1 MYRVP
6 DPPSLTYVTG
16 DTTNIDIDAGAM
28 GNLRMRGTGTST
40 MAAAF
45 SRSAEGIQV
54 TARFLQLDARLS
66 QPMGGAQTAT
76 EADVAGDIV
85 FALDSRGHATVISLP
100 EAKGAAAQLAN
111 PQALAYEF
119 FPMLPGGVVNPGDTW
134 TDTLSYEVE
143 VDQGMTE
150 STSIVTYTLKGDTV
164 LDGRSLLLITV
175 AGRADV
181 VGSGVT
187 EGMEV
192 IQVFSGDVEGTVLW
206 DPGRSVYVAGSF
218 ERDMDG
224 TVEVPAAGMPPM
236 PMTVRGRS
244 HVRLQGS

>member
-40 MAAAF
+40 MSAAF

-100 EAKGAAAQLAN
+100 EAKGAAPQLAN
-111 PQALAYEF
+111 PQTLAYEF
-119 FPMLPGGVVNPGDTW
+119 FPILPGEGMDPGDTW
-134 TDTLSYEVE
+134 IDTLSYEVE

-150 STSIVTYTLKGDTV
+150 STSVLTYTLQGDTV
-164 LDGRSLLLITV
+164 LDGRSLLVITV
-175 AGRADV
+175 TGRADV

-192 IQVFSGDVEGTVLW
+192 IQVFSGDVEGTILW
-206 DPGRSVYVAGSF
+206 DPRRSIYVSGFF

-236 PMTVRGRS
+236 PMTVSGRS
-244 HVRLQGS
+244 HVRLQGG